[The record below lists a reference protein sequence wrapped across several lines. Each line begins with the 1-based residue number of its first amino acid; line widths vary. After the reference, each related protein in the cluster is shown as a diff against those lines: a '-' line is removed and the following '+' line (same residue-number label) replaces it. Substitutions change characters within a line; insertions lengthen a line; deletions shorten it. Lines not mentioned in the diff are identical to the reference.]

1 MWKGKENMK
10 KDDVQIKAYMGEDT
24 FFNGSL
30 TFNGTIRID
39 GKFEGQ
45 IITEDTLI
53 VGETGH
59 LIAEISAGTVVCMG
73 RIEGTIIASKK
84 MEIHSTSKVKGL
96 VKSPTLYIELGG
108 VLDGTCNMT
117 GKESKIIPLIKT
129 EKEKDPSTNL
139 KMGNNKNSK

>member
-10 KDDVQIKAYMGEDT
+10 KDDAQIKAYMGVDT

-59 LIAEISAGTVVCMG
+59 LIAEISAGTVICIGHV
-73 RIEGTIIASKK
+73 EGTIIASKK
-84 MEIHSTSKVKGL
+84 VEIHSTSRVKGH
-96 VKSPTLYIELGG
+96 VKSPALYIELGG
-108 VLDGTCNMT
+108 VLDGTCDMT
-117 GKESKIIPLIKT
+117 GKESKIIPLIKA
-129 EKEKDPSTNL
+129 EKEKNPSTNL